1 MTREDFEK
9 YLREGVK
16 DFKLNHVTPWLPKGV
31 VVNFKDDDGSDAP
44 LFYSEDLKGNYWVEL
59 ANLEPVFP
67 QLRTTTP
74 FDPPVTGVFPRSTFG
89 STFASDGTSP
99 TEDLR
104 KLGKWSETILVETVD
119 GEEHK
124 IYMNTCSLC
133 GKSEMNL
140 SGKFNYCPWCGA
152 KMEK

>member
-16 DFKLNHVTPWLPKGV
+16 DFRLNQVTPWIPKGV
-31 VVNFKDDDGSDAP
+31 VVSLKDDDGTDAP
-44 LFYSEDLKGNYWVEL
+44 LFCSEDLKGNFWVEL
-59 ANLEPVFP
+59 EKLDPV
-67 QLRTTTP
+67 RTTTP
-74 FDPPVTGVFPRSTFG
+74 FDPPVTGAFPRSTFE
-89 STFASDGTSP
+89 SDGTSP

-104 KLGKWSETILVETVD
+104 KLGKWEETVLVETID

-124 IYMNTCSLC
+124 IYMNTCSIC

>member
-9 YLREGVK
+9 YLREGAT
-16 DFKLNHVTPWLPKGV
+16 DFIVTQANPWIPKGTV
-31 VVNFKDDDGSDAP
+31 VSLREDDGTDAP
-44 LFYSEDLKGNYWVEL
+44 LFYSEDLKGNFWVEL
-59 ANLEPVFP
+59 EKLDPVFP

-74 FDPPVTGVFPRSTFG
+74 FDPPVTGVFPRSTFE
-89 STFASDGTSP
+89 SDGTSP

-104 KLGKWSETILVETVD
+104 KLGKWEETVLVETID

-124 IYMNTCSLC
+124 IYMNTCSIC